1 MNYSVSMPYN
11 DYGTWLRQRFPY
23 KVQKIS
29 VDAGFTCP
37 NRDGRLGTGGCIY
50 CNNDSF
56 NPSYCQ
62 REKSVKQ
69 QLVEGKE
76 FFRRKYPEMRY
87 MAYFQ
92 AFTNTYSTLDHLKSL
107 YEEALDV
114 EDVVGLVIGTRP
126 DCIDDTLL
134 DYLTQLARQTMVTLE
149 YGIETA
155 NDDTLRLIRRGH
167 DFQCVR
173 DAVERTKG
181 RGIVI
186 GGHVILGLPGEDA
199 EESVR
204 QATMM
209 SQLGLD
215 VLKIHQMQII
225 RGTRLA
231 QMYAENPFH
240 LYSPEEY
247 SELIVR
253 YLEHLSEDM
262 VVERFASQSPKE
274 MLIAPKWGLKNYEL
288 TNLVVNKMKREGRH
302 QGSLS
307 TERSSS
313 MVMAE

>member
-204 QATMM
+204 QATIM
-209 SQLGLD
+209 SQLGLN

-288 TNLVVNKMKREGRH
+288 TNLIVNKMKREGRR
-302 QGSLS
+302 QGSLFVS
-307 TERSSS
+307 NSLAMSRSL
-313 MVMAE
+313 

>member
-1 MNYSVSMPYN
+1 MSYSVSMPYN
-11 DYGTWLRQRFPY
+11 DYGTWLRQHFPY

-204 QATMM
+204 QATIM
-209 SQLGLD
+209 SELGLD

-231 QMYAENPFH
+231 RMYAENPFH

-288 TNLVVNKMKREGRH
+288 TNLIVNKMKREGRR
-302 QGSLS
+302 QGSLFVS
-307 TERSSS
+307 NSLAMSRSL
-313 MVMAE
+313 

>member
-204 QATMM
+204 QATIM
-209 SQLGLD
+209 SELGLD

-253 YLEHLSEDM
+253 YLEYLSEDM

-288 TNLVVNKMKREGRH
+288 TNLIVNKMKREGRR
-302 QGSLS
+302 QGSLFVS
-307 TERSSS
+307 NSLAMSRSL
-313 MVMAE
+313 

>member
-11 DYGTWLRQRFPY
+11 DYGTWLRQHFPY

-204 QATMM
+204 QATIM
-209 SQLGLD
+209 SELGLD

-288 TNLVVNKMKREGRH
+288 TNLIVNKMKREGRR
-302 QGSLS
+302 QGSLFVS
-307 TERSSS
+307 NSLAMSRSL
-313 MVMAE
+313 

>member
-1 MNYSVSMPYN
+1 MPYN

-199 EESVR
+199 KESVR
-204 QATMM
+204 QATIM

-288 TNLVVNKMKREGRH
+288 TNLIVNKMKREGRR
-302 QGSLS
+302 QGSLFVS
-307 TERSSS
+307 NSLAMSRSL
-313 MVMAE
+313 

>member
-204 QATMM
+204 QATIM
-209 SQLGLD
+209 SELGLD

-262 VVERFASQSPKE
+262 VVERFASQSPKN

-288 TNLVVNKMKREGRH
+288 TNLIVNKMKREGRR
-302 QGSLS
+302 QGSLFVS
-307 TERSSS
+307 NSLAMSRSL
-313 MVMAE
+313 

>member
-1 MNYSVSMPYN
+1 M
-11 DYGTWLRQRFPY
+11 RQRFPY

-204 QATMM
+204 QATIM
-209 SQLGLD
+209 SELGLD

-288 TNLVVNKMKREGRH
+288 TNLIVNKMKREGRR
-302 QGSLS
+302 QGSFFVSNILS
-307 TERSSS
+307 MSRSL
-313 MVMAE
+313 

>member
-1 MNYSVSMPYN
+1 MPYN
-11 DYGTWLRQRFPY
+11 DYGTWLRQLFPY

-204 QATMM
+204 QATIM
-209 SQLGLD
+209 SELGLD

-253 YLEHLSEDM
+253 YLEHLSDDM

-288 TNLVVNKMKREGRH
+288 TNLIVNKMKREGRR
-302 QGSLS
+302 QGSLFVS
-307 TERSSS
+307 NSLAMSRSL
-313 MVMAE
+313 

>member
-204 QATMM
+204 QATIM
-209 SQLGLD
+209 SELGLD

-288 TNLVVNKMKREGRH
+288 TNLIVNKMKCEGRR
-302 QGSLS
+302 QGSLFIS
-307 TERSSS
+307 NSLAMSRSL
-313 MVMAE
+313 

>member
-204 QATMM
+204 QATIM
-209 SQLGLD
+209 SELGLD

-240 LYSPEEY
+240 LYTPEEY
-247 SELIVR
+247 SELIMR

-288 TNLVVNKMKREGRH
+288 TNLIVNKMKREGRR
-302 QGSLS
+302 QGSLFVS
-307 TERSSS
+307 NSLAMSRSL
-313 MVMAE
+313 

>member
-1 MNYSVSMPYN
+1 MPYN

-186 GGHVILGLPGEDA
+186 GGHVILGLPGEGA

-204 QATMM
+204 QATIM
-209 SQLGLD
+209 SELGLD

-288 TNLVVNKMKREGRH
+288 TNLIVNKMKREGRR
-302 QGSLS
+302 QGSLFVS
-307 TERSSS
+307 NSLAMSRSL
-313 MVMAE
+313 

>member
-1 MNYSVSMPYN
+1 MPYN

-62 REKSVKQ
+62 REKNVKQ

-204 QATMM
+204 QATIM
-209 SQLGLD
+209 SELGLD

-288 TNLVVNKMKREGRH
+288 TNLIVNKMKREGRR
-302 QGSLS
+302 QGSLFVS
-307 TERSSS
+307 NSLAMSRSL
-313 MVMAE
+313 

>member
-62 REKSVKQ
+62 REKNVKQ

-204 QATMM
+204 QATIM
-209 SQLGLD
+209 SELGLD

-288 TNLVVNKMKREGRH
+288 TNLIVNKMKREGRR
-302 QGSLS
+302 QGSLFVS
-307 TERSSS
+307 NSLAMSRSL
-313 MVMAE
+313 

>member
-134 DYLTQLARQTMVTLE
+134 NYLTQLARQTMVTLE

-204 QATMM
+204 QATIM
-209 SQLGLD
+209 SELGLD

-231 QMYAENPFH
+231 QMYAENPCH

-288 TNLVVNKMKREGRH
+288 TNLIVNKMKREGRR
-302 QGSLS
+302 QGSLFVS
-307 TERSSS
+307 NSLAMSRSL
-313 MVMAE
+313 

>member
-1 MNYSVSMPYN
+1 MPYN

-204 QATMM
+204 QATIM
-209 SQLGLD
+209 SELGLD

-240 LYSPEEY
+240 LYSTEEY

-288 TNLVVNKMKREGRH
+288 TNLIVNKMKREGRR
-302 QGSLS
+302 QGSLFVS
-307 TERSSS
+307 NSLAMSRSL
-313 MVMAE
+313 

>member
-1 MNYSVSMPYN
+1 MPYN

-181 RGIVI
+181 RVIVI

-204 QATMM
+204 QATIM
-209 SQLGLD
+209 SELGLD

-288 TNLVVNKMKREGRH
+288 TNLIVNKMKREGRR
-302 QGSLS
+302 QGSLFVS
-307 TERSSS
+307 NSLAMSRSL
-313 MVMAE
+313 

>member
-1 MNYSVSMPYN
+1 MPYN

-204 QATMM
+204 QATIM
-209 SQLGLD
+209 SELGLD

-240 LYSPEEY
+240 LSSPAEY

-288 TNLVVNKMKREGRH
+288 TNLIVNKMKREGRR
-302 QGSLS
+302 QGSLFVS
-307 TERSSS
+307 NSLAMSRSL
-313 MVMAE
+313 

>member
-204 QATMM
+204 QATIM
-209 SQLGLD
+209 SELGLD

-231 QMYAENPFH
+231 QMYDENPFH

-288 TNLVVNKMKREGRH
+288 TNLIVNKMKREGRR
-302 QGSLS
+302 QGSLFVS
-307 TERSSS
+307 NSLAMSRSL
-313 MVMAE
+313 

>member
-1 MNYSVSMPYN
+1 MPYN

-204 QATMM
+204 QATIM
-209 SQLGLD
+209 SELGLD

-240 LYSPEEY
+240 LYTPEEY

-288 TNLVVNKMKREGRH
+288 TNLIVNKMKREGRR
-302 QGSLS
+302 QGSLFVS
-307 TERSSS
+307 NSLAMSRSL
-313 MVMAE
+313 

>member
-1 MNYSVSMPYN
+1 MPYN

-204 QATMM
+204 QATIM
-209 SQLGLD
+209 SKLGLD

-288 TNLVVNKMKREGRH
+288 TNLIVNKMKREGRR
-302 QGSLS
+302 QGSLFVS
-307 TERSSS
+307 NSLAMSRSL
-313 MVMAE
+313 

>member
-1 MNYSVSMPYN
+1 MNYNVSMPYN

-204 QATMM
+204 QATIM

-274 MLIAPKWGLKNYEL
+274 MLIAPKWGVKNYEL
-288 TNLVVNKMKREGRH
+288 TNLIVNKMKREGRR
-302 QGSLS
+302 QGSLFVS
-307 TERSSS
+307 NSLAMSRSL
-313 MVMAE
+313 

>member
-173 DAVERTKG
+173 DVVERTKG

-288 TNLVVNKMKREGRH
+288 TNLIVNKMKREGRR
-302 QGSLS
+302 QGSLFVS
-307 TERSSS
+307 NSLAMSRSL
-313 MVMAE
+313 

>member
-1 MNYSVSMPYN
+1 MPYN

-76 FFRRKYPEMRY
+76 FFRMKYPEMRY

-204 QATMM
+204 QATIM
-209 SQLGLD
+209 SELGLD

-288 TNLVVNKMKREGRH
+288 TNLIVNKMKREGRR
-302 QGSLS
+302 QGSLFVS
-307 TERSSS
+307 NSLAMSRSL
-313 MVMAE
+313 

>member
-167 DFQCVR
+167 DFQCVK

-204 QATMM
+204 QATIM
-209 SQLGLD
+209 SELGLD

-288 TNLVVNKMKREGRH
+288 TNLIVNKMKREGRR
-302 QGSLS
+302 QGSLFVS
-307 TERSSS
+307 NSLAMSRSL
-313 MVMAE
+313 

>member
-126 DCIDDTLL
+126 DCIDNTLL

-204 QATMM
+204 QATIM
-209 SQLGLD
+209 SELGLD

-288 TNLVVNKMKREGRH
+288 TNLIVNKMKREGRR
-302 QGSLS
+302 QGSLFVS
-307 TERSSS
+307 NSLAMSRSL
-313 MVMAE
+313 

>member
-1 MNYSVSMPYN
+1 MPYN
-11 DYGTWLRQRFPY
+11 DYGTWLRQHFPY

-204 QATMM
+204 QATIM
-209 SQLGLD
+209 SELGLD

-288 TNLVVNKMKREGRH
+288 TNLIVNKMKREGRR
-302 QGSLS
+302 QGSLFVS
-307 TERSSS
+307 NSLAMSRSL
-313 MVMAE
+313 

>member
-134 DYLTQLARQTMVTLE
+134 NYLTQLARQTMVTLE

-204 QATMM
+204 QATIM
-209 SQLGLD
+209 SELGLD

-253 YLEHLSEDM
+253 YLEHLSDDM

-288 TNLVVNKMKREGRH
+288 TNLIVNKMKREGRR
-302 QGSLS
+302 QGSLFVS
-307 TERSSS
+307 NSLAMSRSL
-313 MVMAE
+313 

>member
-1 MNYSVSMPYN
+1 MPYN

-126 DCIDDTLL
+126 DCIDNTLL

-204 QATMM
+204 QATIM
-209 SQLGLD
+209 SELGLD

-288 TNLVVNKMKREGRH
+288 TNLIVNKMKREGRR
-302 QGSLS
+302 QGSLFVS
-307 TERSSS
+307 NSLAMSRSL
-313 MVMAE
+313 

>member
-1 MNYSVSMPYN
+1 MPYN

-76 FFRRKYPEMRY
+76 FFRMKYPEMRY

-204 QATMM
+204 QATIM

-288 TNLVVNKMKREGRH
+288 TNLIVNKMKREGRR
-302 QGSLS
+302 QGSLFVS
-307 TERSSS
+307 NSLAMSRSL
-313 MVMAE
+313 

>member
-204 QATMM
+204 QATIM
-209 SQLGLD
+209 SKLGLD

-262 VVERFASQSPKE
+262 VVERFASQSPKN

-288 TNLVVNKMKREGRH
+288 TNLIVNKMKREGRR
-302 QGSLS
+302 QGSLFVS
-307 TERSSS
+307 NSLAMSRSL
-313 MVMAE
+313 

>member
-1 MNYSVSMPYN
+1 MKYSVSMPYN

-204 QATMM
+204 QATIM
-209 SQLGLD
+209 SELGLD

-240 LYSPEEY
+240 LYTPEEY

-288 TNLVVNKMKREGRH
+288 TNLIVNKMKREGRR
-302 QGSLS
+302 QGSLFVS
-307 TERSSS
+307 NSLAMSRSL
-313 MVMAE
+313 

>member
-92 AFTNTYSTLDHLKSL
+92 AFTNTYSTIDHLKSL

-204 QATMM
+204 QATIM
-209 SQLGLD
+209 SELGLD

-288 TNLVVNKMKREGRH
+288 TNLIVNKMKREGRR
-302 QGSLS
+302 QGSLFVS
-307 TERSSS
+307 NSLAMSRSL
-313 MVMAE
+313 

>member
-134 DYLTQLARQTMVTLE
+134 NYLTQLARQTMVTLE

-204 QATMM
+204 QATIM
-209 SQLGLD
+209 SELGLD

-288 TNLVVNKMKREGRH
+288 TNLIVNKMKREGRR
-302 QGSLS
+302 QGSLFVS
-307 TERSSS
+307 NSLAMSRSL
-313 MVMAE
+313 

>member
-155 NDDTLRLIRRGH
+155 NDDTLILIRRGH

-204 QATMM
+204 QATIM
-209 SQLGLD
+209 SELGLD

-288 TNLVVNKMKREGRH
+288 TNLIVNKMKREGRR
-302 QGSLS
+302 QGSLFVS
-307 TERSSS
+307 NSLAMSRSL
-313 MVMAE
+313 

>member
-288 TNLVVNKMKREGRH
+288 TNLIVNKMKREGRR
-302 QGSLS
+302 QGNLFVSNSLAMS
-307 TERSSS
+307 RSL
-313 MVMAE
+313 

>member
-1 MNYSVSMPYN
+1 MPYN

-134 DYLTQLARQTMVTLE
+134 DYLTHLARQTMVTLE

-204 QATMM
+204 QATIM

-288 TNLVVNKMKREGRH
+288 TNLIVNKMKREGRR
-302 QGSLS
+302 QGSLFVS
-307 TERSSS
+307 NSLAMSRSL
-313 MVMAE
+313 

>member
-204 QATMM
+204 QATIM
-209 SQLGLD
+209 SKLGLD

-253 YLEHLSEDM
+253 YLEHLSDDM

-288 TNLVVNKMKREGRH
+288 TNLIVNKMKREGRR
-302 QGSLS
+302 QGSLFVS
-307 TERSSS
+307 NSLAMSRSL
-313 MVMAE
+313 

>member
-1 MNYSVSMPYN
+1 MPYN

-288 TNLVVNKMKREGRH
+288 TNLIVNKMKREGRR
-302 QGSLS
+302 QGNLFVSNSLAMS
-307 TERSSS
+307 RSL
-313 MVMAE
+313 

>member
-204 QATMM
+204 QATIM
-209 SQLGLD
+209 SELGLD

-253 YLEHLSEDM
+253 YLEHLSDDM

-274 MLIAPKWGLKNYEL
+274 MLIAPKGGLKNYEL
-288 TNLVVNKMKREGRH
+288 TNLIVNKMKREGRR
-302 QGSLS
+302 QGSLFVS
-307 TERSSS
+307 NSLAMSRSL
-313 MVMAE
+313 